1 MKKRIA
7 ILSSILGLQFSA
19 VAQAN
24 NYADVKLTHLDP
36 EKSAATWVR
45 TKQVTPRYPM
55 DLAMKGIAGCG
66 VFKLTV
72 DEDGNSQ
79 DIELVSSIPKKVIFK
94 PAKKVIKKWRWE
106 NVSGQPNQAE
116 EKESFRSLLI
126 EDMNQDGIKDLVAI
140 LNTGHLMIFFVAVI
154 LPIM

>member
-7 ILSSILGLQFSA
+7 ILSSILGLQFYA

-36 EKSAATWVR
+36 EKSAATWIR

-72 DEDGNSQ
+72 DEDGKSQ

-116 EKESFRSLLI
+116 EK
-126 EDMNQDGIKDLVAI
+126 
-140 LNTGHLMIFFVAVI
+140 VI
-154 LPIM
+154 RLDFCMGGSSEEEARARCAEQAKLQCE